1 MRRVLGGAVV
11 GLSATLLME
20 YVSSFLYEREGGDAR
35 ERENR
40 GRTDDMPTTT
50 LARKLAGAVGRE
62 LDGEKAE
69 RLGTATHYVFGA
81 AGGPA
86 TVALRE
92 AGMDP
97 IKAGLVVGVGMWVF
111 VDEGFNV
118 VAGLTAGPR
127 QFAVVTHARAA
138 LAHVAYGLT
147 AGLMLA
153 AGAPDQTR

>member
-1 MRRVLGGAVV
+1 MRKVLGGAVV

-35 ERENR
+35 EREDR
-40 GRTDDMPTTT
+40 GRKDDMPTTT
-50 LARKLAGAVGRE
+50 LTRKLARTVGRE
-62 LDGEKAE
+62 LDDEKAN
-69 RLGTATHYVFGA
+69 RLGTVTHYVFGA

-86 TVALRE
+86 ALALHQ

-118 VAGLTAGPR
+118 VAGLTAGPG

-138 LAHVAYGLT
+138 VAHVAYGLT

-153 AGAPDQTR
+153 AGAADRTR